1 MAKIN
6 FTKEHFSKMCNLA
19 MGMLLDN
26 GVINTKMGQSLN
38 IVELIHTTSINTLN
52 NIRLGLVK
60 QIEKLESQDEWIADN
75 TSQYGLEKAKEQKEL
90 VNLIIGYKRYQL
102 EAQQISAKK
111 AELVAKIAQMKEEAK
126 TPEDR
131 LKEAEEELA
140 ALEAPTFS

>member
-19 MGMLLDN
+19 MDMLLDN
-26 GVINTKMGQSLN
+26 GVINTKMGQFLN
-38 IVELIHTTSINTLN
+38 IVELIHTTSINTLK
-52 NIRLGLVK
+52 NIRFSLEK

-111 AELVAKIAQMKEEAK
+111 AELVAKIAQMKEETK

-140 ALEAPTFS
+140 ALEAPTF